1 MADDDMEE
9 EASPQQAAAAAQA
22 AGARFGG
29 SADEMAEASPASPA
43 ERVAAAHLLFLAGL
57 ANPADENAS
66 SSADERLGGE
76 TSGSDHD
83 SDVPTGQRAT
93 KTQRKQSPSLWD
105 VIVGEVSREAAMTSV
120 ETTTKTE
127 FGVGDARW
135 KPHTWKP
142 KPPHFNTKGLRRQV
156 QRCPFG
162 GTANANC
169 GAQLRRTECKDGL
182 WTVERNRIPHAD
194 HTVSNKKRGLSK
206 FMKLAVTSPSKTGL
220 SGHMVVK
227 RMRTEHGAFTATER
241 SKMQGLIKREKLK
254 YRSAVVPKG
263 MQGTFGGLKVWAD
276 HHTRDNL
283 TKVGGFGIH
292 TTFVCGIPEID
303 SEAQRV
309 NMAYST
315 ENLLLNAYRQS
326 QHGMPSIVHIDC
338 THRLVLEGHACML
351 FGTVDTAQHFHAV
364 G

>member
-9 EASPQQAAAAAQA
+9 ASPTEVAAAAAQA
-22 AGARFGG
+22 AGGRFGG

-76 TSGSDHD
+76 TSGSDLD

-142 KPPHFNTKGLRRQV
+142 KAPHFNTKGLRRQV

-169 GAQLRRTECKDGL
+169 GAQLRITECKDGL

-206 FMKLAVTSPSKTGL
+206 FMKLAVTSPSKKGL

-241 SKMQGLIKREKLK
+241 SKIQGLMKREKLK
-254 YRSAVVPKG
+254 ERSAVVPRG

-283 TKVGGFGIH
+283 TKV
-292 TTFVCGIPEID
+292 CWWWCP
-303 SEAQRV
+303 
-309 NMAYST
+309 
-315 ENLLLNAYRQS
+315 
-326 QHGMPSIVHIDC
+326 C
-338 THRLVLEGHACML
+338 T
-351 FGTVDTAQHFHAV
+351 
-364 G
+364 